1 MQTEKEIKRLTEAHR
16 ISDFLIRYDKINKIK
31 FQIIM
36 NIKYNK
42 ALWFVTILAIV
53 MLIPF
58 LGLTEFNTKGEPRE
72 AVVAYTMLEH
82 GNWILPINN
91 GGDIPYKPPF
101 FHWCIAFFSLFAGH
115 VSEFTSR
122 LPSAVSL
129 ILMTIGGFIFFAK
142 RKDTQTSLIAAILT
156 LTAFEVHRAGIN
168 CRVDMVNT
176 AFMVGAMYLL
186 YRWWEKGKHQLPWL
200 AILCMSGAT
209 LTKGP
214 VGIILPCF
222 VMGVF
227 MLTQRENFWG
237 IVWRMAATAVLSL
250 IIPFCWYYAAYLQG
264 GNEFLELVKEE
275 NIDRFMGKMAYE
287 SHENPAWYNLLTLI
301 TGWLP
306 YTLLLLFSLFIL
318 PWKKFSKSK
327 FVENAKKATP
337 LQVFTWLAFLLV
349 LFFYCIPKS
358 KRSVYL
364 LPCYPFMAYL
374 IAEYIVWMMKEK
386 MGAFKVYAGV
396 IASLAILL
404 IVARIAVSCGL
415 IPDTIFHGRHAAEN
429 AAMLHA
435 LEKGPQSIAE
445 GIGYLFFI
453 LCIYGIY
460 ATFQSLRRNHTGS
473 IVGHTLVTII
483 SLFLILDSTLQPTVL
498 NTKADKRW
506 APVIEKKFDTSK
518 LYSYM
523 SIDMLHFFSLNFYL
537 GDKIQQFDKTLPQ
550 DGVVMV
556 PEDNL
561 QDFMEKFG
569 KGYTFQKVWEIPRAV
584 ESRCPVGFYRFVK
597 TSANL
602 ACN

>member
-1 MQTEKEIKRLTEAHR
+1 
-16 ISDFLIRYDKINKIK
+16 
-31 FQIIM
+31 M

-42 ALWFVTILAIV
+42 ALWIVIILAIV

-168 CRVDMVNT
+168 CRVDMLNT

-186 YRWWEKGKHQLPWL
+186 YHWWEKGKHQLPWL

-237 IVWRMAATAVLSL
+237 VVWLMALTALLSL

-306 YTLLLLFSLFIL
+306 YNLLLLFSLFIL

-429 AAMLHA
+429 TAMLHA

-473 IVGHTLVTII
+473 IVGHTLITII
-483 SLFLILDSTLQPTVL
+483 SLFMILDSTLQPTVL

-550 DGVVMV
+550 DGIVMV
-556 PEDNL
+556 SNDDI
-561 QDFMEKFG
+561 QIFTEKYG
-569 KGYTFQKVWEIPRAV
+569 SNYTFEKVWEIPRAA
-584 ESRCPVGFYRFVK
+584 ETRCPVGFYRFVK

>member
-1 MQTEKEIKRLTEAHR
+1 
-16 ISDFLIRYDKINKIK
+16 
-31 FQIIM
+31 M

-42 ALWFVTILAIV
+42 ALWLITILAIV

-58 LGLTEFNTKGEPRE
+58 LGLSDFNTKGEPRE

-101 FHWCIAFFSLFAGH
+101 FHWCIAFFSLFIGY
-115 VSEFTSR
+115 VNEFTSR

-129 ILMTIGGFIFFAK
+129 VLMTIGGFVFYAK
-142 RKDTQTSLIAAILT
+142 RKDTQISLIAAILT

-237 IVWRMAATAVLSL
+237 IVWRMALTALLSL

-264 GNEFLELVKEE
+264 GDEFLRLVKEE

-287 SHENPAWYNLLTLI
+287 SHENPAWYNLLTLVM
-301 TGWLP
+301 GWAP

-318 PWKKFSKSK
+318 PWKKFSKTR
-327 FVENAKKATP
+327 FLENAKKATP

-386 MGAFKVYAGV
+386 MGAIKVYAGV
-396 IASLAILL
+396 IASLAVIL
-404 IVARIAVSCGL
+404 VIATLVIRAGG
-415 IPDTIFHGRHAAEN
+415 IPDTIFHGKHAADN
-429 AAMLHA
+429 IAMLHA
-435 LEKGPQSIAE
+435 IGESTH
-445 GIGYLFFI
+445 GILFYVCYMFLI
-453 LCIYGIY
+453 IGAYHIFKALKKKETSQMMKY
-460 ATFQSLRRNHTGS
+460 
-473 IVGHTLVTII
+473 TLVMII
-483 SLFLILDSTLQPTVL
+483 AIFITLDSTLQPAVL
-498 NTKADKRW
+498 NTKADKHL
-506 APVIEKKFDTSK
+506 APVIEKKFDTGK

-523 SIDMLHFFSLNFYL
+523 SIEMMHFFSLNFYL
-537 GDKIQQFDKTLPQ
+537 GDKIQQFDKVLPQ
-550 DGVVMV
+550 DGVLMI
-556 PEDNL
+556 PEGDMP
-561 QDFMEKFG
+561 DFKEKFG
-569 KGYTFQKVWEIPRAV
+569 RDYTLQKVWEVKRLV
-584 ESRCPVGFYRFVK
+584 ECRHPVGFYRFVK
-597 TSANL
+597 TSANI
-602 ACN
+602 AQNR

>member
-1 MQTEKEIKRLTEAHR
+1 
-16 ISDFLIRYDKINKIK
+16 
-31 FQIIM
+31 M

-42 ALWFVTILAIV
+42 ALWIVTILAIV

-58 LGLTEFNTKGEPRE
+58 LGLTDFNTKGEPRE

-101 FHWCIAFFSLFAGH
+101 FHWCIAFFSLLAGH

-237 IVWRMAATAVLSL
+237 IAWRMAATAVLSL

-327 FVENAKKATP
+327 FVENAKKTTP

-404 IVARIAVSCGL
+404 IVARIAVSCGWV
-415 IPDTIFHGRHAAEN
+415 PDTIFHGRHAAEN

-445 GIGYLFFI
+445 GIGYLFFL

>member
-1 MQTEKEIKRLTEAHR
+1 
-16 ISDFLIRYDKINKIK
+16 
-31 FQIIM
+31 M

-42 ALWFVTILAIV
+42 ALWLIIILAIV
-53 MLIPF
+53 MMIPF
-58 LGLTEFNTKGEPRE
+58 LGLTDFNTKGEPRE

-101 FHWCIAFFSLFAGH
+101 FHWCIAFFSLFIGH
-115 VSEFTSR
+115 VNEYTSR

-129 ILMTIGGFIFFAK
+129 VLMTIGGFVFYAK
-142 RKDTQTSLIAAILT
+142 RKNAQTSLIAAILT
-156 LTAFEVHRAGIN
+156 LTAFEVHRAGMN

-237 IVWRMAATAVLSL
+237 IVWRMALTALLSL
-250 IIPFCWYYAAYLQG
+250 IIPFCWYYAAYLQVG
-264 GNEFLELVKEE
+264 DEFLRLVKEE
-275 NIDRFMGKMAYE
+275 NIDRFTGKMVYE

-318 PWKKFSKSK
+318 PWKKFSKSR
-327 FVENAKKATP
+327 FLENAKKATP

-386 MGAFKVYAGV
+386 MGAIKVYTGV
-396 IASLAILL
+396 IASLAIIL
-404 IVARIAVSCGL
+404 VIATLVIRAGG
-415 IPDTIFHGRHAAEN
+415 IPDTIFHGKHAADN
-429 AAMLHA
+429 IAMLHA
-435 LEKGPQSIAE
+435 IGESTH
-445 GIGYLFFI
+445 GILFYVCNVFLI
-453 LCIYGIY
+453 IGAYHIFKALKKKETSQMMRY
-460 ATFQSLRRNHTGS
+460 
-473 IVGHTLVTII
+473 TLVMII
-483 SLFLILDSTLQPTVL
+483 AIFITLDSTLQPAVL
-498 NTKADKRW
+498 NTKADKHL
-506 APVIEKKFDTSK
+506 APVIEKKFDTGK

-523 SIDMLHFFSLNFYL
+523 SIEMMHFFSLNFYL
-537 GDKIQQFDKTLPQ
+537 GDKIQQFDKVLPQ
-550 DGVVMV
+550 DGVLMI
-556 PEDNL
+556 PEGDMP
-561 QDFMEKFG
+561 DFKEKFG
-569 KGYTFQKVWEIPRAV
+569 KDYTLQKVWEVKRLV
-584 ESRCPVGFYRFVK
+584 ECRHPVGFYRFVK
-597 TSANL
+597 TSANI
-602 ACN
+602 AQNR

>member
-1 MQTEKEIKRLTEAHR
+1 
-16 ISDFLIRYDKINKIK
+16 
-31 FQIIM
+31 M

-42 ALWFVTILAIV
+42 ALWLIIILAIV
-53 MLIPF
+53 MMIPF
-58 LGLTEFNTKGEPRE
+58 LGLSDFNTKGEPRE

-101 FHWCIAFFSLFAGH
+101 FHWCIAFFSLIAGH
-115 VSEFTSR
+115 VNEYTSR

-129 ILMTIGGFIFFAK
+129 VLMTIGGFVFYAK

-156 LTAFEVHRAGIN
+156 LTAFEVHRAGMN
-168 CRVDMVNT
+168 CRVDMVNS
-176 AFMVGAMYLL
+176 ALMVGAMYLL

-237 IVWRMAATAVLSL
+237 IVWRMALTALLSL

-264 GNEFLELVKEE
+264 GDEFLRLVKEE

-318 PWKKFSKSK
+318 PWKKFSKTR
-327 FVENAKKATP
+327 FLENAKKATP

-386 MGAFKVYAGV
+386 MGALKVYAGV
-396 IASLAILL
+396 IASLAVIL
-404 IVARIAVSCGL
+404 VIATLVIRTGC
-415 IPDTIFHGRHAAEN
+415 IPDTIFHGKHAADN
-429 AAMLHA
+429 IAMLHA
-435 LEKGPQSIAE
+435 
-445 GIGYLFFI
+445 IGESHSFLFNVCQMFLLIGAYHIFKALKKKETSQI
-453 LCIYGIY
+453 LKY
-460 ATFQSLRRNHTGS
+460 
-473 IVGHTLVTII
+473 TLVMII
-483 SLFLILDSTLQPTVL
+483 AIFITLDSTLQPAVL
-498 NTKADKRW
+498 NTKADKNL

-523 SIDMLHFFSLNFYL
+523 SVDMLHFFSLNFYL
-537 GDKIQQFDKTLPQ
+537 GDKIQQFDKVLPQ
-550 DGVVMV
+550 DGVLMI
-556 PEDNL
+556 PEEDMP
-561 QDFMEKFG
+561 DFKEKFG
-569 KGYTFQKVWEIPRAV
+569 KDYTFQKVWEVRRLV
-584 ESRCPVGFYRFVK
+584 EWHHPVGFYRFVK
-597 TSANL
+597 TSANIAL
-602 ACN
+602 NK

>member
-1 MQTEKEIKRLTEAHR
+1 
-16 ISDFLIRYDKINKIK
+16 
-31 FQIIM
+31 M

-42 ALWFVTILAIV
+42 ALWLIIILAIV
-53 MLIPF
+53 MMIPF
-58 LGLTEFNTKGEPRE
+58 LGLIDFNTKGEPRE

-101 FHWCIAFFSLFAGH
+101 FHWCIAFFSLFIGH
-115 VSEFTSR
+115 VNEYTSR

-129 ILMTIGGFIFFAK
+129 VLMTIGGFVFYAK
-142 RKDTQTSLIAAILT
+142 RKNAPTSLIAAILT
-156 LTAFEVHRAGIN
+156 LTAFEVHRAGMN

-237 IVWRMAATAVLSL
+237 IVWHMALTALLSL
-250 IIPFCWYYAAYLQG
+250 VIPFCWYYAAYLQG
-264 GNEFLELVKEE
+264 GDEFLRLVKEE

-318 PWKKFSKSK
+318 PWKKFSKIR
-327 FVENAKKATP
+327 FLENAKKATP

-386 MGAFKVYAGV
+386 MGALKVYAGA
-396 IASLAILL
+396 IASI
-404 IVARIAVSCGL
+404 
-415 IPDTIFHGRHAAEN
+415 T
-429 AAMLHA
+429 
-435 LEKGPQSIAE
+435 
-445 GIGYLFFI
+445 
-453 LCIYGIY
+453 
-460 ATFQSLRRNHTGS
+460 
-473 IVGHTLVTII
+473 
-483 SLFLILDSTLQPTVL
+483 LILNIALLVVKKDGCQKASSTASMP
-498 NTKADKRW
+498 
-506 APVIEKKFDTSK
+506 
-518 LYSYM
+518 
-523 SIDMLHFFSLNFYL
+523 
-537 GDKIQQFDKTLPQ
+537 
-550 DGVVMV
+550 
-556 PEDNL
+556 
-561 QDFMEKFG
+561 
-569 KGYTFQKVWEIPRAV
+569 
-584 ESRCPVGFYRFVK
+584 
-597 TSANL
+597 
-602 ACN
+602 

>member
-1 MQTEKEIKRLTEAHR
+1 
-16 ISDFLIRYDKINKIK
+16 
-31 FQIIM
+31 M

-42 ALWFVTILAIV
+42 ALWLIIILAIV
-53 MLIPF
+53 MMTPF
-58 LGLTEFNTKGEPRE
+58 LGLTDFNTKGEPRE

-101 FHWCIAFFSLFAGH
+101 FHWCIAFFSLIAGH
-115 VSEFTSR
+115 VNEYTSR

-129 ILMTIGGFIFFAK
+129 VLMTIGGFVFYAK

-156 LTAFEVHRAGIN
+156 LTAFEVHRAGMN
-168 CRVDMVNT
+168 CRVDMVNS

-237 IVWRMAATAVLSL
+237 IVWRMALTALLSL

-264 GNEFLELVKEE
+264 GDEFLRLVKEE

-287 SHENPAWYNLLTLI
+287 SHENPAWYNLLTLVM
-301 TGWLP
+301 GWAP

-318 PWKKFSKSK
+318 PWKKFSKTR
-327 FVENAKKATP
+327 FLENAKKATP

-374 IAEYIVWMMKEK
+374 IAEHIVWMMKEK
-386 MGAFKVYAGV
+386 MGVIKVYAGV
-396 IASLAILL
+396 IASLAVIL
-404 IVARIAVSCGL
+404 VIATLVIRAGG
-415 IPDTIFHGRHAAEN
+415 IPDTIFHGKHAADN
-429 AAMLHA
+429 IAMLHA
-435 LEKGPQSIAE
+435 IGDSTH
-445 GIGYLFFI
+445 GILFYVCYMFLI
-453 LCIYGIY
+453 IGAYHIFKALKKKETSQMMRY
-460 ATFQSLRRNHTGS
+460 
-473 IVGHTLVTII
+473 TLVMII
-483 SLFLILDSTLQPTVL
+483 AIFITLDSTLQPAVL
-498 NTKADKRW
+498 NTKADKHL

-523 SIDMLHFFSLNFYL
+523 SVEMMHFFSLNFYL
-537 GDKIQQFDKTLPQ
+537 GDKIQQFDKVLPQ
-550 DGVVMV
+550 DGVLMIPESDV
-556 PEDNL
+556 P
-561 QDFMEKFG
+561 DFKEKFG
-569 KGYTFQKVWEIPRAV
+569 RDYTFQKVWEVKKLV
-584 ESRCPVGFYRFVK
+584 EWHHPVGFYRFVK
-597 TSANL
+597 TSANI
-602 ACN
+602 AQNK

>member
-1 MQTEKEIKRLTEAHR
+1 
-16 ISDFLIRYDKINKIK
+16 
-31 FQIIM
+31 M

-42 ALWFVTILAIV
+42 ALWLITILAIV

-58 LGLTEFNTKGEPRE
+58 LGLSDFNTKGEPRE

-101 FHWCIAFFSLFAGH
+101 FHWCIAFFSLFIGY
-115 VSEFTSR
+115 VNEYTSR

-129 ILMTIGGFIFFAK
+129 VLMTIGGFVFYAK
-142 RKDTQTSLIAAILT
+142 RKDTQISLIAAILT

-237 IVWRMAATAVLSL
+237 IVWRMALTALLSL

-264 GNEFLELVKEE
+264 GDEFLRLVKEE

-287 SHENPAWYNLLTLI
+287 SHENPAWYNLLTLVM
-301 TGWLP
+301 GWAP

-318 PWKKFSKSK
+318 PWKKFSKTR
-327 FVENAKKATP
+327 FLENAKKATP

-386 MGAFKVYAGV
+386 MGAIKVYAGV
-396 IASLAILL
+396 IASLAVIL
-404 IVARIAVSCGL
+404 VIATLVIRAGG
-415 IPDTIFHGRHAAEN
+415 IPDTIFHGKHAADN
-429 AAMLHA
+429 IAMLHA
-435 LEKGPQSIAE
+435 IGESTH
-445 GIGYLFFI
+445 GILFYVCYMFLI
-453 LCIYGIY
+453 IGAYHIFKALKKKETSQMMRY
-460 ATFQSLRRNHTGS
+460 
-473 IVGHTLVTII
+473 TLVMII
-483 SLFLILDSTLQPTVL
+483 AIFITLDSTLQPAVL
-498 NTKADKRW
+498 NTKADKHL
-506 APVIEKKFDTSK
+506 APVIEKKFDTGK

-523 SIDMLHFFSLNFYL
+523 SIEMMHFFSLNFYL
-537 GDKIQQFDKTLPQ
+537 GDKIQQFDKVLPQ
-550 DGVVMV
+550 DGVLMI
-556 PEDNL
+556 PEGDMP
-561 QDFMEKFG
+561 DFKEKFG
-569 KGYTFQKVWEIPRAV
+569 KDYTFQKVWEVRKTV
-584 ESRCPVGFYRFVK
+584 EWHNKVGFYRFVK
-597 TSANL
+597 TSANIAL
-602 ACN
+602 NK